1 MGRLKDEAIYREDN
15 PKGLAEA
22 EAAYERSR
30 SPEAVVVGMSTKDLT
45 ISLAPSL
52 EPDALVQTF
61 RITEDQLLH
70 ARDCLFNRVAFEAH
84 GDRLIGFRLLS
95 DAECETCS
103 FVEAEYARANDSD
116 LTRDALA
123 LQNAALKADLESLRS
138 AISNLRVLRSSCA
151 DSHDGDFRVHLCERE
166 FDALTIMAKA
176 GRVQ

>member
-103 FVEAEYARANDSD
+103 FVEAEYARVNDSD

-138 AISNLRVLRSSCA
+138 AISNLRVLRTSCV

-166 FDALTIMAKA
+166 FDALTIMSKA

>member
-103 FVEAEYARANDSD
+103 FVEAEYARVNDSD

-123 LQNAALKADLESLRS
+123 LQNAALKAELLSIKS
-138 AISNLRVLRSSCA
+138 AVLNLRVLRSSCPE
-151 DSHDGDFRVHLCERE
+151 SHDGDFRVHLCERE
-166 FDALTIMAKA
+166 FDALVLLM
-176 GRVQ
+176 GGV

>member
-22 EAAYERSR
+22 EAAY
-30 SPEAVVVGMSTKDLT
+30 
-45 ISLAPSL
+45 
-52 EPDALVQTF
+52 
-61 RITEDQLLH
+61 
-70 ARDCLFNRVAFEAH
+70 
-84 GDRLIGFRLLS
+84 
-95 DAECETCS
+95 ECETCS

-123 LQNAALKADLESLRS
+123 LQNAALKADLESLRT